1 MNLRGIDINRN
12 EWPIHLNGKWR
23 YPKWMSEELFFG
35 LRENSIWVHNNK
47 VHCILNNNN
56 NNMNSDNSATITSIT
71 PALQHRLGSSSWDVK
86 LAKHF
91 VHEKLCK
98 KVQFLQMSNDE
109 LMKKVFNQ
117 ARKFMKYDSDTFMN
131 VWFKT
136 VLPAIKS
143 EMNILRS
150 GYALAMK
157 NWLIQGK
164 CNVPCIA
171 CTAMVFTYQLLAVCL
186 AVWMQCW

>member
-1 MNLRGIDINRN
+1 
-12 EWPIHLNGKWR
+12 
-23 YPKWMSEELFFG
+23 
-35 LRENSIWVHNNK
+35 
-47 VHCILNNNN
+47 
-56 NNMNSDNSATITSIT
+56 MNSDNSATITSIT

-157 NWLIQGK
+157 N
-164 CNVPCIA
+164 
-171 CTAMVFTYQLLAVCL
+171 
-186 AVWMQCW
+186 